1 VSFVGFD
8 PMIHQMAEFKKEL
21 ILRGLAP
28 SSIEEMI
35 RDLQVIFRYLSAP
48 VAHVTQGD
56 LSAALL
62 ALKEDHSL
70 KNVSLNRK
78 ISSLKAF
85 FAFLCRNGI
94 LTEDPAQ
101 KIPSAKRIKEEPSH
115 LTRESLWSLLEAAL
129 ENPLHHTIL
138 LTFYELG
145 LRLSEL
151 ITLQIEDVDSSSM
164 RLRVMGKGRKARYV
178 TFSQELLVKL
188 RDVVKAPGGYRSQ
201 GPLFLQDSGAPL
213 TASYLQHMVKH
224 YAQKAGIASKT
235 SPKTLRHS
243 HATHSLE
250 AGVDLFTLKKTLGH
264 RSLSSTLVYAHV
276 PEGAMHRAHNTFLAY
291 AVAAH
296 CQYV

>member
-1 VSFVGFD
+1 
-8 PMIHQMAEFKKEL
+8 MIHQMAEFKKEL

-85 FAFLCRNGI
+85 FAVLSRKGI
-94 LTEDPAQ
+94 IREDPAQ
-101 KIPSAKRIKEEPSH
+101 GILSAKRIKEEPAH
-115 LTRESLWSLLEAAL
+115 LTRENLWSLLEASL

-145 LRLSEL
+145 LRLFEL
-151 ITLQIEDVDSSSM
+151 ITLQIDDVDSSSM
-164 RLRVMGKGRKARYV
+164 RIRVMGKGRKAR
-178 TFSQELLVKL
+178 TIPFSPELLMKL
-188 RDVVKAPGGYRSQ
+188 REVLKAPGGYRSR
-201 GPLFLQDSGAPL
+201 GPLFVQESGEPL
-213 TASYLQHMVKH
+213 TPSYLQHMVKF
-224 YAQKAGIASKT
+224 YAEKAGIATRT
-235 SPKTLRHS
+235 SPRTLRHT

-250 AGVDLFTLKKTLGH
+250 AGVDLFSLKKTLGH
-264 RSLSSTLVYAHV
+264 RSLSSTLIYAHV
-276 PEGAMHRAHNTFLAY
+276 APDSSHRAHHRLLAY
-291 AVAAH
+291 AFHGA
-296 CQYV
+296 

>member
-1 VSFVGFD
+1 MV
-8 PMIHQMAEFKKEL
+8 HHLAEFKKEL

-28 SSIEEMI
+28 SSIEEMV

-48 VAHVTQGD
+48 VASVTQND
-56 LSAALL
+56 LCAALL
-62 ALKEDHSL
+62 ALKGDHSL

-85 FAFLCRNGI
+85 FAFLCRKGI
-94 LTEDPAQ
+94 IGEDPAQ
-101 KIPSAKRIKEEPSH
+101 GILSAKRIREEPSH
-115 LTRESLWSLLEAAL
+115 LTRESLWSLLEASR
-129 ENPLHHTIL
+129 ENPLHQTIL

-145 LRLSEL
+145 IRLSEL

-164 RLRVMGKGRKARYV
+164 RVRVMGKGRKARV
-178 TFSQELLVKL
+178 IPFSPELLVKL
-188 RDVVKAPGGYRSQ
+188 REMVKAPGGYRSL
-201 GPLFLQDSGAPL
+201 GPLFLQESGEPL
-213 TASYLQHMVKH
+213 TPSYLQHMVKF
-224 YAQKAGIASKT
+224 YAQKAGITART
-235 SPKTLRHS
+235 SPRTLRHS

-250 AGVDLFTLKKTLGH
+250 AGVDLFTLKKALGH

-276 PEGAMHRAHNTFLAY
+276 PEGAMQRAHHTFIAY